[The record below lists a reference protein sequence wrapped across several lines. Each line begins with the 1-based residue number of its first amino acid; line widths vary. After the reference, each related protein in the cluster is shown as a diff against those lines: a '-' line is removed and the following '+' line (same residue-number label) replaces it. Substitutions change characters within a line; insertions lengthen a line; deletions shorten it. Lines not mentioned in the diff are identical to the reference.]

1 MHEDKPK
8 HFTSLVVRPF
18 NHVDAGNDVAI
29 EEMIEY
35 VTNLL
40 TGDVG
45 YSARNANR
53 KRIGTHIMGIVTLF
67 IF

>member
-1 MHEDKPK
+1 MV
-8 HFTSLVVRPF
+8 SPF
-18 NHVDAGNDVAI
+18 NHVDAGNDVPV
-29 EEMIEY
+29 EEMIEN

-53 KRIGTHIMGIVTLF
+53 KLIGTHIMGIVTLF